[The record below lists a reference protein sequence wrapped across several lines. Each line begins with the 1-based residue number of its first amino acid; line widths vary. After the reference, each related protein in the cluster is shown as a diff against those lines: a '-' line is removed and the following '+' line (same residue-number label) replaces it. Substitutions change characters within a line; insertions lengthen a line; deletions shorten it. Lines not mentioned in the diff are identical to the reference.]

1 MSQGELIAI
10 FAILMI
16 PGLLGTLL
24 PILPGI
30 PLMFVVAVVFGFV
43 DEWQHLVPWELGVL
57 FGIVLLSLLADFLSG
72 LIGARYGG
80 ATRRAV
86 LLGLIGFVIGILVFP
101 PFGGF
106 IGLFIGVFVGELSVG
121 RKQLQAIRAATGS
134 LLGSLV
140 GIAVSFFLALV
151 FLGLFIFFALY

>member
-1 MSQGELIAI
+1 MSQSEVVAI
-10 FAILMI
+10 FAVLMI

-30 PLMFVVAVVFGFV
+30 PIMFVVALVFGYV
-43 DEWQHLVPWELGVL
+43 DSWQHLVPWELGVL

-86 LLGLIGFVIGILVFP
+86 FWGLIGFGIGVLALP

-106 IGLFIGVFVGELSVG
+106 IGLFIGVLVAELIAG

-134 LLGSLV
+134 LLGSIV
-140 GIAVSFFLALV
+140 GMLVSFSLAVV
-151 FLGLFIFFALY
+151 FVVSFILFALH